1 MKRVTYFADK
11 NYKVGEVDPN
21 LFGSFIEHLGRAV
34 YTGIYEPDHP
44 LADEDG
50 FRKDVMELVKELNV
64 PIVRYP
70 GGNFLSGYD
79 WTDGIGPIDKRPT
92 RLDLAWRTTEPN
104 EVGIDE
110 FMKWANKS
118 NIEPMLAVNLGTGT
132 PKEAGNLV
140 EYCNHPG
147 NTYWSDLR
155 ISNGH
160 KDPHN
165 VKVWCLGNEMDGPWQ
180 IGQLSAEDY
189 GKKAR
194 EAAKIMKWVDPTI
207 KLVACGSSSAEMPTF
222 PEWDRVVLE
231 HLYEHVDYISCH
243 RYYENLGNVNDFL
256 GSFADMDNF
265 IKTIASTADYVQAKN
280 RSKKKMYISFDEW
293 NVWYQKKVELKD
305 WEIAPPIL
313 EDNYSLLDALVFG
326 GLMCTLLQHVD
337 RVKMASLAQLVNVIA
352 PIFTRKGGPAFK
364 QTIFYPFFQVSNY
377 GRGEVLNT
385 LVDAPTMETNKHGE
399 IPLVQSSTTYNPEDN
414 TLSIFALNCSED
426 DDLLLDAQFR
436 SFGSVKI
443 IDHLVMDGPDLYA
456 TNNFDSPENVK
467 PRKNDISNEA
477 GEQLEIKLPKMSWN
491 MIRLQCETNL

>member
-155 ISNGH
+155 IKNGH

-352 PIFTRKGGPAFK
+352 PIFTQKGGPAFK

-456 TNNFDSPENVK
+456 TNNFDSPDNIK
-467 PRKNDISNEA
+467 PKKYDISSEA

-491 MIRLQCETNL
+491 MIRLQCETKL

>member
-11 NYKVGEVDPN
+11 NYKIGQVDPK

-34 YTGIYEPDHP
+34 YTGIYEPGHP
-44 LADEDG
+44 TADEDG
-50 FRKDVMELVKELNV
+50 FRKDVMDLVKELNV

-79 WTDGIGPIDKRPT
+79 WTDGIGPIENRPR

-132 PKEAGNLV
+132 PKEAGFFV

-155 ISNGH
+155 IQNGH
-160 KDPHN
+160 KNPYN

-194 EAAKIMKWVDPTI
+194 ETAKIMKWVDPTI
-207 KLVACGSSSAEMPTF
+207 ELVACGSSSAEMPTF

-243 RYYENLGNVNDFL
+243 RYYENLGDTNDFL

-265 IKTIASTADYVQAKN
+265 IKTIASTADYVQAKY

-305 WEIAPPIL
+305 WEVAPPIL
-313 EDNYSLLDALVFG
+313 EDIYSLLDSLVFG

-352 PIFTRKGGPAFK
+352 PIFTQKGGPAIK
-364 QTIFYPFFQVSNY
+364 QAIFYPFYQVSNY

-385 LVDAPTMETNKHGE
+385 LVEAPKLATNRHGD
-399 IPLVQSSTTYNPEDN
+399 IPLVQSSTTYNAEDN

-426 DDLLLDAQFR
+426 EDLVLDAQFR
-436 SFGSVKI
+436 SFGSVQVI
-443 IDHLVMDGPDLYA
+443 EHVVMDGTDLNA
-456 TNNFDSPENVK
+456 VNNFANPDNVK
-467 PRKNDISNEA
+467 PRNVDVSNKS
-477 GEQLEIKLPKMSWN
+477 GDHIEITLPRMSWN
-491 MIRLQCETNL
+491 MIRLQCTSN